1 VKWLALPVA
10 AALLLLGLSAV
21 AQMPRGFVKSDP
33 PKPMPVFEF
42 ADDEDRTLTLS
53 EFQGKVVLLNVWATW
68 CPPCRK
74 EMPALDRLQAALGS
88 NDFQVVA
95 LSVDRQGLSA
105 VKRFYAE
112 IGIKHLSM
120 FNDNSDKALR
130 KLGVFGIPTT
140 LLIDR
145 QGQELGRLIGP
156 ADWDKLEMVAFLSN
170 VIAEQTGATSSIQQ
184 KENEP

>member
-1 VKWLALPVA
+1 MKRLAVLIA
-10 AALLLLGLSAV
+10 AALLFLGMSAL
-21 AQMPRGFVKSDP
+21 AQMPRGFVTSDV

-42 ADDEDRTLTLS
+42 ADDAGRTLTLV

-68 CPPCRK
+68 CVPCRK

-88 NDFQVVA
+88 DDFQVVA
-95 LSVDRQGLSA
+95 LSVDRQGLTA

-112 IGIKHLSM
+112 TGIQHLSM
-120 FNDNSDKALR
+120 FNDASDNALR
-130 KLGVFGIPTT
+130 KLGIFGIPTT

-156 ADWDKLEMVAFLSN
+156 ADWDRLEMVAFLSN
-170 VIAEQTGATSSIQQ
+170 VIAGQTGATSPIQQ